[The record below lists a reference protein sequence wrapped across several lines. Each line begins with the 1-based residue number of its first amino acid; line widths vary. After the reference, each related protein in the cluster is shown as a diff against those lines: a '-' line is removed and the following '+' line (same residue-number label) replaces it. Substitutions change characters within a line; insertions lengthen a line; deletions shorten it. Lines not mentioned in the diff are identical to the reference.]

1 MTSPQCP
8 SAALRHATG
17 RVIAF
22 VLALSLTLP
31 VAAAFRAGF
40 AVLARRNCGTVAS
53 RGVRCVEAKLEGY
66 ISHFNVE
73 SAVRVAHVDDGGGG
87 WGLCASRKIEAGFVY
102 VRDVIQMFP
111 LYT

>member
-1 MTSPQCP
+1 MTSPQRP
-8 SAALRHATG
+8 TAVLRPPPG
-17 RVIAF
+17 RVIAL

-40 AVLARRNCGTVAS
+40 VVLARRNCGTVAS

-73 SAVRVAHVDDGGGG
+73 SAVRVARVDNGGGG
-87 WGLCASRKIEAGFVY
+87 WGLCASRKIEAGCVY

-111 LYT
+111 FYT